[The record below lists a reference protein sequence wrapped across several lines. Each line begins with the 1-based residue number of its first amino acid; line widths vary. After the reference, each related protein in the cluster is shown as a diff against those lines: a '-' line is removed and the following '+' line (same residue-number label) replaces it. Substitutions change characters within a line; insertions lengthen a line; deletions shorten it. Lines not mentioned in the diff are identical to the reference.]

1 MIRLPINF
9 ELYWGQFCALKIEAG
24 PKKGPAPSE
33 QTQPITNSYSLL
45 HPGVEFSY
53 FWHFQVGQLLLQYM
67 HSLLISNF
75 NSGMTPL

>member
-1 MIRLPINF
+1 MGRNIEIWSSKDKKRLFQMIRLPINF

-53 FWHFQVGQLLLQYM
+53 F
-67 HSLLISNF
+67 
-75 NSGMTPL
+75 